1 MNKLFALIVDDTEAS
16 KIQKILD
23 GSVLKNHY
31 DFEICQCV
39 ESVPAKMKN
48 LKPKVAIN
56 TIQELAKKKIE
67 IDFAFVDV
75 QYEAEFGDDT
85 TSIGANKVLEAIQKY
100 FPKCRIIV
108 LSKNEG
114 EFLDRTVQYNGVHY
128 PTIRKTA
135 KAEYLNQIIESQIDI
150 WSQHMA
156 SASITD
162 DDANKLQS
170 AVINNSDLPKLNLRK
185 GKWNAED
192 VFPLLAGSSIDYKKL
207 MKYFSF
213 FPKVGANQWSKG
225 VVGKFDEGIK
235 FYYEELYFNPRYQGC
250 ISRIVNARSEK
261 LLDAITDWYFQTIEE
276 NPTTSITDKD
286 EKARVKILESV
297 ITAVAIKGTCA
308 NRLKKREKSG
318 QFDIGVMELFMNRL
332 IGRQLAICSYLLFNL
347 NRETIYTLLH
357 FGSVDKYQFEGTN
370 MTQLIT
376 TSLYLN
382 DIETGKRSQNFSKVF
397 NDASADERK
406 FLIAYFDK
414 VKVKMKTVEINTAR
428 KEMIELLFT
437 SVTSTLD
444 LLTK

>member
-1 MNKLFALIVDDTEAS
+1 MNKLFALIVDDTEAT

-31 DFEICQCV
+31 DFEVCQCV

-48 LKPKVAIN
+48 LKPKIAID
-56 TIQELAKKKIE
+56 TIQQMAKSKTD

-85 TSIGANKVLEAIQKY
+85 TSIGANKVLDALQKI
-100 FPKCRIIV
+100 FPKCRVIV

-114 EFLDRTVQYNGVHY
+114 EFLDRTVQYGGVHY

-135 KAEYLNQIIESQIDI
+135 KAEYLNQIIESQVDI
-150 WSQHMA
+150 WTQHMV
-156 SASITD
+156 SSCITD
-162 DDANKLQS
+162 DDANKLQK
-170 AVINNSDLPKLNLRK
+170 ATTDNSPLPKLNIRK
-185 GKWNAED
+185 SNWDVSD
-192 VFPLLAGSSIDYKKL
+192 VFLLLDVSSIDYKKL

-213 FPKVGANQWSKG
+213 FPKVGSNQWNKG

-235 FYYEELYFNPRYQGC
+235 FYYQELYFNPRYQGC
-250 ISRIVNARSEK
+250 ISNIVNVRSEK

-286 EKARVKILESV
+286 EKARVKTLES
-297 ITAVAIKGTCA
+297 IISAVAIKGTCA

-318 QFDIGVMELFMNRL
+318 QFDVGVMELFMNRL
-332 IGRQLAICSYLLFNL
+332 IGRQLAICSHLLFNL

-382 DIETGKRSQNFSKVF
+382 DVETGKRSQNFTKVF
-397 NDASADERK
+397 KDASADERK

-414 VKVKMKTVEINTAR
+414 VKEKIRTVKVNATR
-428 KEMIELLFT
+428 KDSIELLFS
-437 SVTSTLD
+437 SVASTLD
-444 LLTK
+444 LLSK

>member
-75 QYEAEFGDDT
+75 QYEAEFGDDI

-135 KAEYLNQIIESQIDI
+135 KAEYLNQIIESQIAI

-192 VFPLLAGSSIDYKKL
+192 VFPLLAAMATNFRGFL
-207 MKYFSF
+207 EFRCET
-213 FPKVGANQWSKG
+213 QQ
-225 VVGKFDEGIK
+225 ET
-235 FYYEELYFNPRYQGC
+235 
-250 ISRIVNARSEK
+250 
-261 LLDAITDWYFQTIEE
+261 AILPQ
-276 NPTTSITDKD
+276 
-286 EKARVKILESV
+286 
-297 ITAVAIKGTCA
+297 
-308 NRLKKREKSG
+308 
-318 QFDIGVMELFMNRL
+318 
-332 IGRQLAICSYLLFNL
+332 
-347 NRETIYTLLH
+347 
-357 FGSVDKYQFEGTN
+357 
-370 MTQLIT
+370 
-376 TSLYLN
+376 
-382 DIETGKRSQNFSKVF
+382 
-397 NDASADERK
+397 
-406 FLIAYFDK
+406 
-414 VKVKMKTVEINTAR
+414 
-428 KEMIELLFT
+428 
-437 SVTSTLD
+437 
-444 LLTK
+444 